1 MSEGVASLCI
11 GLDKA
16 IYRKLIVSL
25 IGVILLCLIEEARIF
40 SYFCIVSGHVSS
52 YLGFRYLLRR
62 RCFFL
67 GCRTFCFSHLVGVCV
82 FRFVWCFS
90 VRFGHFGVLA
100 RDFPS

>member
-62 RCFFL
+62 RCFYLVCRLLLEKNTQMLVPKHIAPARLSASRLDPRTRFL
-67 GCRTFCFSHLVGVCV
+67 F
-82 FRFVWCFS
+82 
-90 VRFGHFGVLA
+90 
-100 RDFPS
+100 